1 LSVTRCKT
9 APKIN
14 YQRLLPVEP
23 PADQVSGI
31 VDFQDERVR
40 EVTTQAATVL
50 DVPSLIDTGALLEFD
65 SSTGRI
71 SGGLADLDDQSL
83 VARLRLKSG

>member
-1 LSVTRCKT
+1 VQDR
-9 APKIN
+9 PKIE
-14 YQRLLPVEP
+14 YERLLPVET

-40 EVTTQAATVL
+40 DVTPQAVTAL
-50 DVPSLIDTGALLEFD
+50 DAPSLIDAEALLAFD

-71 SGGLADLDDQSL
+71 SGGLADLDDQSF
-83 VARLRLKSG
+83 VARLRVKSG

>member
-1 LSVTRCKT
+1 VQDR
-9 APKIN
+9 PKID
-14 YQRLLPVEP
+14 YERLLPVET

-31 VDFQDERVR
+31 IDFRDERVR
-40 EVTTQAATVL
+40 DVTTQAATAL
-50 DVPSLIDTGALLEFD
+50 DVPSLIDSEALLEFD

-83 VARLRLKSG
+83 VARLRVKSG